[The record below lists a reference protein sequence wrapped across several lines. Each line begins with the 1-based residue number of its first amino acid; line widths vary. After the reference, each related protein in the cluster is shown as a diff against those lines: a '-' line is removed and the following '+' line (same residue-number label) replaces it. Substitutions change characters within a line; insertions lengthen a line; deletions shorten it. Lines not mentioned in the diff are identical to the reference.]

1 MFFSQIFR
9 LHTQIYIIVLKLP
22 NVRLKYKYDFFLIV
36 GVIVSCI

>member
-22 NVRLKYKYDFFLIV
+22 NVGVKYK
-36 GVIVSCI
+36 S